1 MRFLRRI
8 VTPPRSPTDPET
20 NSQILLLHLS
30 SSVLF
35 LAPLFLILLNHLI
48 GSPEEKAI
56 NILLAAI
63 ALLQIPVQFLIR
75 RGRLR
80 IAGGILLFMSWI
92 AMTWIASKVEGVG
105 DVAVVCYFLILLGA
119 GYLLGWRSVVL
130 LTTWTILAIW
140 TLAIFEWK
148 GLLHPAPA
156 NPIRI
161 AIDLTV
167 IFILA
172 SLEIYFVISAL
183 TRSAENA
190 RKQLEER
197 ERVEKIL
204 IEERERLSLA
214 LTASRMETWT
224 WNIETGAVS
233 WSDGIEAMFG
243 MQRGQFDGKYDS
255 YLSLVHPEDLAPF
268 QQAIARALGD
278 VEYEYV
284 VNHRLIRPGG
294 EVRWVEGRGRVFR
307 EPDGKPVR
315 MAGTV
320 VDITDRKL
328 QEAERERLLQ
338 DLAAKN
344 TELEQ
349 FTYTVSHDLKAP
361 IITIKG
367 FLGFLEE
374 DALHGRQERLRQ
386 DIHRIGTAV
395 DKMHLLLNDLLE
407 LSRIGRIVN
416 EPETIEF
423 PALVQEA
430 IELVQ
435 GRLQS
440 ASAQVDVTCGTVG
453 VRGDRRRL
461 LEVIQNL
468 IDNAAKFMGSQPQP
482 RIEIGCRGEQPN
494 GMGEFYIR
502 DNGIGIAPEH
512 YERIFGLFNKL
523 DPLADGTGIGLAIVR
538 RIIEFHG
545 GRIWVES
552 EPGQGATFRFTL
564 PLARETLEDEG
575 RKSKAVSA
583 MRNHQ

>member
-8 VTPPRSPTDPET
+8 MTPPRFANDPET

-30 SSVLF
+30 SNVLF
-35 LAPLFLILLNHLI
+35 FAPILLILLNHLI

-63 ALLQIPVQFLIR
+63 ALIQIPVQFLIR
-75 RGRLR
+75 RGWLR
-80 IAGGILLFMSWI
+80 IAGSILIFMSWA

-119 GYLLGWRSVVL
+119 GYLLGWRSVVI

-140 TLAIFEWK
+140 TLAIFEWI
-148 GLLHPAPA
+148 GFLRPVPA

-183 TRSAENA
+183 TRSAEGA

-224 WNIETGAVS
+224 WNIETGVVS

-243 MQRGQFDGKYDS
+243 MKHGQFDRKYDT
-255 YLSLVHPEDLAPF
+255 YLSLVHPEDLATF

-278 VEYEYV
+278 IEYDYV
-284 VNHRLIRPGG
+284 VNHRLIRPDG

-307 EPDGKPVR
+307 ESDGKPAR

-320 VDITDRKL
+320 VDITDRKR

-338 DLAAKN
+338 ELAAKN

-386 DIHRIGTAV
+386 DVYRIGGAV

-423 PALVQEA
+423 SGLVQEA

-435 GRLQS
+435 GRLQA
-440 ASAQVDVTCGTVG
+440 ASARVHMTCGTVWI
-453 VRGDRRRL
+453 RGDRRRL
-461 LEVIQNL
+461 LEVFQNL
-468 IDNAAKFMGSQPQP
+468 IDNAAKFMGAQTQPQ
-482 RIEIGCRGEQPN
+482 IEIGCSIEQPN
-494 GMGEFYIR
+494 GMGEFYVR

-512 YERIFGLFNKL
+512 HERIFGLFNKL
-523 DPLADGTGIGLAIVR
+523 DPQADGTGIGLAIVR

-545 GRIWVES
+545 GRIRVES
-552 EPGQGATFRFTL
+552 EPGRGATFHFTL
-564 PLARETLEDEG
+564 PLANGSAEDG
-575 RKSKAVSA
+575 NQKSVAVSA
-583 MRNHQ
+583 ARNPQ